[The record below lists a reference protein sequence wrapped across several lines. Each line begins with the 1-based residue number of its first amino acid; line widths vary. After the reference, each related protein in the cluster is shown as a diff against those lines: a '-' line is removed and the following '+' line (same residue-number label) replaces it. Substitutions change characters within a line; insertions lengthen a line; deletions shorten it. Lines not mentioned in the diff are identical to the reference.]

1 MKRLTITDRA
11 DKRLKGGHLWIY
23 SNEIENGKTPLKS
36 VAAGEQVVIENAQGR
51 VVAHAVINPNALICG
66 KILSHQKPFDRAVLR
81 QRIQNALRLRE
92 ECFSKPFYRLLYAE
106 GDYLPGLIID
116 RFGDL
121 CVVQVNS
128 LGLAIFEKDI
138 ADILQELTGATGVLF
153 RNDGSS
159 RQQEGFAPE
168 ENREIGLV
176 PDLVEMEEN
185 GVRFS
190 VPVKT
195 GQKTGWFYDHRD
207 NRARVAALAKGKK
220 VLDVFSY
227 IGGWGVQALAAG
239 AESLTA
245 IDASEFALDCLENS
259 AALNGFPN
267 QVTAIEGNAFDAL
280 ESLLEQGEK
289 YDIVILDPPAF
300 IKKKKDYHSGL
311 NAYRK
316 GNELALRLL
325 EKEGFLLSASC
336 SMHLSEADLQESVQR
351 AARHVDRKLSL
362 IHRGGHAIDHP
373 IHPAMPETECLK
385 AQLYRMR

>member
-373 IHPAMPETECLK
+373 IHPAMPETEYLK

>member
-168 ENREIGLV
+168 ENREIGVV

-373 IHPAMPETECLK
+373 IHPAMPETEYLK
-385 AQLYRMR
+385 AQLYRVR

>member
-373 IHPAMPETECLK
+373 IHPAMPETEYLK
-385 AQLYRMR
+385 AQLYRVR